1 MESPSYSK
9 QGDLY
14 ISPCNFSEPLF
25 PLHQSPHDWRSC
37 NDAYTY
43 SWSKDFK
50 KEVIALSSRDSAKMI
65 NSMGFCPQNR
75 CQLYNLT
82 ATGVDGMSPEGL
94 CYTKVEN
101 GGLSY
106 GACAFHNGVFNAGVL
121 IGYYYKT
128 QPTPKPIYKKSRIV
142 LGNKR
147 GKLGGTDESIGSF
160 INANEIYP
168 GLIGTQCSLAS
179 RPTGFHNTVDEVK
192 RMIIENNITFW
203 VQLAP
208 SGLENFFADGV
219 YTPGTANCGVFPLEF
234 FNNSISGY
242 SQGVSNF
249 RVINHDPSLPYVEM
263 AYTITAYTS
272 TQDNGRVST
281 IFEDMSINRHIRS
294 TERIL
299 KHDHDP
305 TTSRKFRI
313 KSANSALIAE
323 SDVSPIEIEEYVD
336 DNYVDLVGDDVIEG
350 GGGGVTDELDSYDLL
365 KQESVTLEEIPLTW
379 KKVTVNVK
387 HFWYHKWKDF
397 RVPPPEDE
405 AVSAVQYRVLLCNA
419 VLFSAVLYCV
429 VYCSAV
435 QCSAPL

>member
-9 QGDLY
+9 QGDLF

-25 PLHQSPHDWRSC
+25 PLHQSPHDWKSC
-37 NDAYTY
+37 HDAYSY
-43 SWSKDFK
+43 SWTKDFK

-82 ATGVDGMSPEGL
+82 ATGIDGMSPEGL

-121 IGYYYKT
+121 IGYYNKT
-128 QPTPKPIYKKSRIV
+128 QHTPKPIYKKSRIV

-147 GKLGGTDESIGSF
+147 GKLAGSDESIESF

-179 RPTGFHNTVDEVK
+179 RPAGFQNTVDDVK
-192 RMIIENNITFW
+192 RMIVENNITLW

-208 SGLENFFADGV
+208 SGLENFYVNDI

-234 FNNSISGY
+234 FNNSSSGY
-242 SQGVSNF
+242 GQGVSNF
-249 RVINHDPSLPYVEM
+249 RVLNHNPSLPYVEM

-281 IFEDMSINRHIRS
+281 TFEDMSINRHIRS
-294 TERIL
+294 TEHML
-299 KHDHDP
+299 KCDLDP
-305 TTSRKFRI
+305 THARNFRT
-313 KSANSALIAE
+313 KSALISE
-323 SDVSPIEIEEYVD
+323 SDLPPIKADEIMED
-336 DNYVDLVGDDVIEG
+336 GLNMVGDDVIEG
-350 GGGGVTDELDSYDLL
+350 GGVTAELDSNDLL
-365 KQESVTLEEIPLTW
+365 QLESVTLEEIPLTW

-405 AVSAVQYRVLLCNA
+405 PVSEM
-419 VLFSAVLYCV
+419 
-429 VYCSAV
+429 
-435 QCSAPL
+435 

>member
-1 MESPSYSK
+1 
-9 QGDLY
+9 
-14 ISPCNFSEPLF
+14 
-25 PLHQSPHDWRSC
+25 
-37 NDAYTY
+37 
-43 SWSKDFK
+43 
-50 KEVIALSSRDSAKMI
+50 MI

-121 IGYYYKT
+121 IGFYNKT

-147 GKLGGTDESIGSF
+147 GKLGGTDESMDSF
-160 INANEIYP
+160 INANEVYP

-179 RPTGFHNTVDEVK
+179 RPAGFHNTVDEVK

-208 SGLENFFADGV
+208 SGLENFFVDGV

-234 FNNSISGY
+234 FNNSNSYYG
-242 SQGVSNF
+242 QGVSNF
-249 RVINHDPSLPYVEM
+249 KVINHNPSLPYVEM

-272 TQDNGRVST
+272 THDNGRVST
-281 IFEDMSINRHIRS
+281 TFEDMSINRHIRS
-294 TERIL
+294 TEHIL
-299 KHDHDP
+299 KDDLDS
-305 TTSRKFRI
+305 TSSRKFRI
-313 KSANSALIAE
+313 KSANSALITE
-323 SDVSPIEIEEYVD
+323 SDVTPIVVEDVLRI
-336 DNYVDLVGDDVIEG
+336 VGDDVIEG
-350 GGGGVTDELDSYDLL
+350 GGRGGGGGVTTELDSNDLL
-365 KQESVTLEEIPLTW
+365 KLESVTLEEIPLTW

-405 AVSAVQYRVLLCNA
+405 PVSAVQD
-419 VLFSAVLYCV
+419 S
-429 VYCSAV
+429 
-435 QCSAPL
+435 

>member
-1 MESPSYSK
+1 
-9 QGDLY
+9 
-14 ISPCNFSEPLF
+14 
-25 PLHQSPHDWRSC
+25 
-37 NDAYTY
+37 
-43 SWSKDFK
+43 
-50 KEVIALSSRDSAKMI
+50 
-65 NSMGFCPQNR
+65 
-75 CQLYNLT
+75 
-82 ATGVDGMSPEGL
+82 
-94 CYTKVEN
+94 
-101 GGLSY
+101 
-106 GACAFHNGVFNAGVL
+106 
-121 IGYYYKT
+121 
-128 QPTPKPIYKKSRIV
+128 
-142 LGNKR
+142 
-147 GKLGGTDESIGSF
+147 
-160 INANEIYP
+160 
-168 GLIGTQCSLAS
+168 
-179 RPTGFHNTVDEVK
+179 
-192 RMIIENNITFW
+192 
-203 VQLAP
+203 
-208 SGLENFFADGV
+208 
-219 YTPGTANCGVFPLEF
+219 
-234 FNNSISGY
+234 
-242 SQGVSNF
+242 
-249 RVINHDPSLPYVEM
+249 
-263 AYTITAYTS
+263 
-272 TQDNGRVST
+272 
-281 IFEDMSINRHIRS
+281 MSINRHIRS

-405 AVSAVQYRVLLCNA
+405 AVSAVQYRVLLCSA